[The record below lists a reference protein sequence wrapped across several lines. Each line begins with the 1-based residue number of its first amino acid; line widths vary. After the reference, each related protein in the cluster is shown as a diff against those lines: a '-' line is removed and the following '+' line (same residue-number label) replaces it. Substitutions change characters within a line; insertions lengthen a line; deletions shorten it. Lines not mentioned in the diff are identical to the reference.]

1 MIEFP
6 VLTSPTSDR
15 KDFEDRLIE
24 ILNSDWK
31 ELIAVSPFVDTIA
44 IQNIINRVG
53 YAEKRLILVTRLK
66 TLWRDQKASVRQAAA
81 NLKKVAS
88 SNPALRQRVTWYINE
103 KLHAKFIIKDSE
115 LVLFGSQN
123 LTYSGLRQ
131 NYELGALIRDN
142 DSVMKA
148 RAFAEDIIK
157 GAKEGKLFP

>member
-6 VLTSPTSDR
+6 VLTSPTSNR

-31 ELIAVSPFVDTIA
+31 ELIAVSPFVDTTA
-44 IQNIINRVG
+44 IQNI
-53 YAEKRLILVTRLK
+53 
-66 TLWRDQKASVRQAAA
+66 
-81 NLKKVAS
+81 
-88 SNPALRQRVTWYINE
+88 WYINE
-103 KLHAKFIIKDSE
+103 KLHAKFIVKDSE

-123 LTYSGLRQ
+123 LTYSGLRR